1 MGGPGT
7 GQTAKLI
14 NNALLMANQENLR
27 DMLAIADGMRVE
39 ISALVD
45 VLRAGTSSSRAL
57 QLLGSAVTSENADH
71 LREMQLVDMDIFAD
85 AVHELGNTAADFT
98 NRAVLGAKALPEL
111 AARIH

>member
-1 MGGPGT
+1 MGGAGT
-7 GQTAKLI
+7 GQMSKLI

-39 ISALVD
+39 IPALVD
-45 VLRAGTSSSRAL
+45 VLRAGTASSRAL
-57 QLLGSAVTSENADH
+57 QLLGSAVTTENAGH

-85 AVHELGNTAADFT
+85 AVHDLGDSAADFT
-98 NRAVLGAKALPEL
+98 SRAVRGARELPEL